1 MTRKECYA
9 ALLLPDGA
17 SYEEVKKAYRKRAF
31 ELHPDLN
38 PSPEASAQF
47 QLLNEAYVLL
57 SEFLAAEDNLYA
69 QKSSQRAGAKKTA
82 QKAHDEPKADK
93 NAYARA
99 EKAYSHNQGST
110 FFKSKAAD
118 FGQGASFSPG
128 GAEANGAAQSSY
140 ANQYGQS
147 SQAGQKHEFGQHTHI
162 SREEVMD
169 SVLRDP
175 FARRVFEDI
184 YREIRQGGSAQAKEI
199 SKKNKLA
206 LPWGKKTFA
215 LDMGNGVGGV
225 VKGWLRK
232 QIDDE
237 QVVEVAATS
246 LKPGS
251 RLRLQIQL
259 GMSGETR
266 NVEVAVP
273 DDYVLGRPL
282 RLRGLGRKIGPWQGD
297 LYLRIVPKNA

>member
-9 ALLLPDGA
+9 TLLLPDGA

-38 PSPEASAQF
+38 PSPEASARF

-57 SEFLAAEDNLYA
+57 SEFLAAEDELRA
-69 QKSSQRAGAKKTA
+69 QKSDFASAKKTT
-82 QKAHDEPKADK
+82 QKTPDTSKPDEPKPDK
-93 NAYARA
+93 STYAKA
-99 EKAYSHNQGST
+99 EKAYNHNQGSA

-118 FGQGASFSPG
+118 FGPRAASNSGAG
-128 GAEANGAAQSSY
+128 GSADEAVH
-140 ANQYGQS
+140 
-147 SQAGQKHEFGQHTHI
+147 KHQFGKNTHI

-184 YREIRQGGSAQAKEI
+184 YREIRQGGCGQPRQA
-199 SKKNKLA
+199 SKKSKLA
-206 LPWGKKTFA
+206 LPWGKKSFA
-215 LDMGNGVGGV
+215 LNMGNGVSGA

-237 QVVEVAATS
+237 QIVEVAATS

-259 GMSGETR
+259 GISGETR